1 LARIL
6 LVDDDSSLSRLF
18 QYSLK
23 KNGFECRTAMNG
35 KEGYDLALE
44 WVPDLIISDVMMPVM
59 SGYDFRRML
68 LTQPTVAGIPF
79 VFLTAKSADDDREE
93 GAELG
98 ASGFIIKTA
107 GPKVLVDRVKAILGI
122 NP

>member
-1 LARIL
+1 MARIL
-6 LVDDDSSLSRLF
+6 LVDDDASLSRLF

-35 KEGYDLALE
+35 REGYDLALE

-68 LTQPTVAGIPF
+68 LTQPAVASIPF

-93 GAELG
+93 GEELG

-122 NP
+122 NT